1 LAGDRFRLRNGTG
14 RRAIWPCLGL
24 MTAIPINRRGVWRAA
39 YLLLSANNLL
49 YIKRRKITIYPE

>member
-1 LAGDRFRLRNGTG
+1 
-14 RRAIWPCLGL
+14 